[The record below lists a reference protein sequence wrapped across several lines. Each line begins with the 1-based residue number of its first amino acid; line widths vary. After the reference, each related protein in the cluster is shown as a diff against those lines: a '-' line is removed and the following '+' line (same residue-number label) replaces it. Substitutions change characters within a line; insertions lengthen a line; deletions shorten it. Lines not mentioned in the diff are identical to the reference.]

1 MRFLDLIL
9 PIINDISSF
18 LPSACA
24 IFGLTKLAKL
34 RIIEH
39 IFYYEAQ
46 AAVTQV
52 FIFSPND
59 TVRVLEI
66 PQHPESIARAVNH
79 GEWQPYLSDQ
89 DDLSQIWQA
98 RLAGKHVIIS
108 PAQTLPVPNP
118 IHLTP
123 RENQV
128 LQLLVSGHTPAQIA
142 LSLHLTERSIRR
154 HLEMLRR
161 KFHAQT
167 LMQVLAK
174 AVALGMARRDL
185 NDLVD

>member
-1 MRFLDLIL
+1 
-9 PIINDISSF
+9 
-18 LPSACA
+18 
-24 IFGLTKLAKL
+24 
-34 RIIEH
+34 
-39 IFYYEAQ
+39 
-46 AAVTQV
+46 VTQV

-66 PQHPESIARAVNH
+66 PQRPESIARAVNH
-79 GEWQPYLSDQ
+79 GEWQPYLTDQ
-89 DDLSQIWQA
+89 GDLSQIWQA

-161 KFHAQT
+161 KFHAQNT
-167 LMQVLAK
+167 HAGLSQSRCP
-174 AVALGMARRDL
+174 GYGSPRS
-185 NDLVD
+185 